1 MWCFKKK
8 DIDFYETGIEHGT
21 ITALID
27 GYKFEITSLRE
38 DVFTDGRHAK
48 VKFSKNWKV
57 DASRRDFTINSIYSD
72 KDGNLFDPYDG
83 KNDLENG
90 LVNFIGDTDERIK
103 EDYLSILRYLRFFLD
118 YSKQPHSLEVIRKLK
133 INIGG
138 ISKLSKERLLE
149 ELRKIIKLNTLEKI
163 SKDKLSSELIM
174 MVFPELKK
182 LDMFS
187 NLSSFKKDLIKEI
200 DFIFFLTLLTIDET
214 DNLDYFLYKY
224 NISKKD
230 QKRMKIIDS
239 FYKEKINSKTF
250 TENKMN
256 KIFYYEGKQAIIDIL
271 NFKIMKSKKLDK
283 SLIAL
288 CEVYKNK
295 IVPKMPIGADILM
308 SKYKIPEGKQ
318 LGIKLKMIEE
328 EWVKN
333 NFQISERQVDNI
345 VKN

>member
-1 MWCFKKK
+1 
-8 DIDFYETGIEHGT
+8 
-21 ITALID
+21 
-27 GYKFEITSLRE
+27 
-38 DVFTDGRHAK
+38 
-48 VKFSKNWKV
+48 
-57 DASRRDFTINSIYSD
+57 
-72 KDGNLFDPYDG
+72 
-83 KNDLENG
+83 
-90 LVNFIGDTDERIK
+90 
-103 EDYLSILRYLRFFLD
+103 
-118 YSKQPHSLEVIRKLK
+118 
-133 INIGG
+133 
-138 ISKLSKERLLE
+138 
-149 ELRKIIKLNTLEKI
+149 
-163 SKDKLSSELIM
+163 
-174 MVFPELKK
+174 
-182 LDMFS
+182 
-187 NLSSFKKDLIKEI
+187 
-200 DFIFFLTLLTIDET
+200 
-214 DNLDYFLYKY
+214 
-224 NISKKD
+224 
-230 QKRMKIIDS
+230 MKIIDS

-256 KIFYYEGKQAIIDIL
+256 KIFYYEGKQAVIDIL